1 VSCENRQPGQGK
13 PNGLAFEHLFCRT
26 GRRYNGW
33 MGQPG
38 EVGDLL
44 TGAKVRVGVL
54 ATALVFATNN
64 GDEKTAEWLR
74 PQLASATKFL
84 EETNAELRRSG
95 HSEGQLRGS
104 DRPDKPGVVKRAGV
118 VLGVTMTDEGS
129 LFRTGW
135 YDRETPN
142 VHAKESS
149 VKIDGLVLIDP
160 NSLPNN
166 IRNILEYVKTRGT
179 VS

>member
-1 VSCENRQPGQGK
+1 MLNFVGQDIQKGSFVVQI
-13 PNGLAFEHLFCRT
+13 ART
-26 GRRYNGW
+26 N
-33 MGQPG
+33 Q
-38 EVGDLL
+38 
-44 TGAKVRVGVL
+44 
-54 ATALVFATNN
+54 
-64 GDEKTAEWLR
+64 
-74 PQLASATKFL
+74 
-84 EETNAELRRSG
+84 
-95 HSEGQLRGS
+95 
-104 DRPDKPGVVKRAGV
+104 GVVKRAGV